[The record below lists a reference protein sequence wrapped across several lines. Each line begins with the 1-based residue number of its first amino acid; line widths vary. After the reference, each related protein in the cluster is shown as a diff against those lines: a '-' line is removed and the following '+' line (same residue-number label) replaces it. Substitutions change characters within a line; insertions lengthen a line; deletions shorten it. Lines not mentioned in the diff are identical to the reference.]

1 MTTAVEAKASELAG
15 AALDW
20 AVAKAEGEKLVEV
33 ELHDENG
40 MPIQVTSEVV
50 EILAEE

>member
-1 MTTAVEAKASELAG
+1 MTKYTVALAG
-15 AALDW
+15 DTVGTVTAA
-20 AVAKAEGEKLVEV
+20 AVCVGDTVTVK
-33 ELHDENG
+33 LHDENG